1 MGIQT
6 GYDPNNE
13 EVADFMYCGE
23 ELIETGADEVVH
35 TRSLVLGEIRAD
47 CEVCFDSERLK
58 TKEVGRYSSM
68 RLRSRLCEHV
78 EVRGPGLTPRGL
90 STESKVTSL

>member
-1 MGIQT
+1 MYCDEELTQT
-6 GYDPNNE
+6 EAE
-13 EVADFMYCGE
+13 EV
-23 ELIETGADEVVH
+23 IH

-58 TKEVGRYSSM
+58 TREVGRYTSS

-90 STESKVTSL
+90 STESTV